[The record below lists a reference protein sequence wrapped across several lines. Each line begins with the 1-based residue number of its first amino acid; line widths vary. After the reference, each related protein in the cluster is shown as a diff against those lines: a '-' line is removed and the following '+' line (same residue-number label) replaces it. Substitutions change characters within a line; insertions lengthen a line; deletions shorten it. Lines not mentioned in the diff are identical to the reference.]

1 MYGFA
6 CLYVCVLCT
15 FLALSE
21 ARRERQSLLLQ
32 TVMSPHVGAEN
43 YTQVLC
49 KGGKNSHL
57 QSHFSSTPIYF
68 LHVNCKNFVYM
79 RMYICGSTYVCDSEC
94 MCACSFG
101 VLGLH
106 SPGAIHMVYFW
117 DFPGTTSSALE

>member
-1 MYGFA
+1 MYVFA

-32 TVMSPHVGAEN
+32 TVISPHVGAGN

-57 QSHFSSTPIYF
+57 QSHFFQHP
-68 LHVNCKNFVYM
+68 
-79 RMYICGSTYVCDSEC
+79 YILF
-94 MCACSFG
+94 ACE
-101 VLGLH
+101 L
-106 SPGAIHMVYFW
+106 
-117 DFPGTTSSALE
+117 